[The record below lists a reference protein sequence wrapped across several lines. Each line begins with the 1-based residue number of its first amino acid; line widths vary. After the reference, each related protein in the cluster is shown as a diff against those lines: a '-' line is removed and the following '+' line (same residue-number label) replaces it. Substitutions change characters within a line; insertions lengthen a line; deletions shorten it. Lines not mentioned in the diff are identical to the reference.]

1 MEGYLTIKEVAEK
14 YIEGCQT
21 KIQMPTKR
29 LIGKSIMAGMMIAMG
44 AGISSVAAHTIPD
57 VGMARLA
64 AAVVFPV
71 GLMMVILMGAELFT
85 GDCLVAMSVFD
96 GKQKIRNCA
105 KLLLFVYLGNFVG
118 AALTALLISMSGQWD
133 YSSGMLGAYTIKVAI
148 GKVNISFAQ
157 GIISGILCNILVC
170 AAVLMAMC
178 AKDITGKLLA
188 SFFVIMLFVTGGFEH
203 CVANMYYITA
213 GLLAECNPQY
223 VELAKEA
230 YGFSQEYLGTLNVE
244 NYFVKNLLPVTIGNI
259 IGGAFCVGVPVYYL
273 NFDKKKSKEIK

>member
-57 VGMARLA
+57 VGLARLA

-118 AALTALLISMSGQWD
+118 AALTALFISMSGQWD

-213 GLLAECNPQY
+213 GLIAMNNPEY
-223 VELAKEA
+223 VDLTISA
-230 YGFSQEYLGTLNVE
+230 YGFSQEYVESLNVI
-244 NYFVKNLLPVTIGNI
+244 NFLVKNLLPVTIGNI
-259 IGGAFCVGVPVYYL
+259 LGGAFFVGAPLYYL
-273 NFDKKKSKEIK
+273 NHNKTKS